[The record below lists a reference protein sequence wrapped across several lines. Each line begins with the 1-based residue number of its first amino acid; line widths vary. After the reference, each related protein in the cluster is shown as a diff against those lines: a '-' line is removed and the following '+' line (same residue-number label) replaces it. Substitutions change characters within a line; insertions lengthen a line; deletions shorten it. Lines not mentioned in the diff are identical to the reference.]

1 MQLLNITLSSS
12 LSFCVIAMCYVTK
25 CEFFNEGGS
34 AKDRI
39 GLRMVQ
45 ETDRDGILHPRDSFI
60 EPTSGNTGQWLELC
74 CGSWE
79 IV

>member
-1 MQLLNITLSSS
+1 
-12 LSFCVIAMCYVTK
+12 MCYVTK

-45 ETDRDGILHPRDSFI
+45 ETERDGNA
-60 EPTSGNTGQWLELC
+60 TA
-74 CGSWE
+74 SWE
-79 IV
+79 HCHPTNLREHRSVVRALLWQLGFW